1 MAAEI
6 HDRLLDLLLKAQA
19 RIEKEVD
26 EILSESDSGLAFTHW
41 NVLKQLS
48 PKEGKAM
55 GELHRATTIDNSTL
69 TKTVDLLVARGFAFR
84 LADPQDR
91 RKVLICSSEAGEAL
105 YARLRR
111 KIHRRQKEILPSLDN
126 EATGQVTRYLQSIAA

>member
-1 MAAEI
+1 MTTEV
-6 HDRLLDLLLKAQA
+6 HDRLLDLILKAQN

-26 EILSESDSGLAFTHW
+26 HILSDCDTGLAFTHW

-48 PKEGKAM
+48 PQQGKAM

-69 TKTVDLLVARGFAFR
+69 TKTVDHLVTRGFAFR
-84 LADPQDR
+84 IADPQDR
-91 RKVLICSSEAGEAL
+91 RKILVCSSEAGKAL

-111 KIHRRQKEILPSLDN
+111 KINKRQKEIFPSLDN
-126 EATGQVTRYLQSIAA
+126 DATSQVTRYLQSIAA